1 MKNAKEA
8 IRYGIETLGVSP
20 DEMFGLIES
29 SKGYDG
35 EDYSRW
41 LANEIIKIAEK
52 DGVGYSQL
60 LVKKFNIIQDMLG
73 SKDLIL
79 KRSAVD
85 VIKNFLGE
93 DSYSIDFPEVGTPI
107 EDVDWFNGV
116 DYDEDNSFFLAEELP
131 FIYDKVLNGEDVNIA
146 VSLTDDSVKK
156 NWELYSDASGRG
168 VSCKYTG
175 SLLLYR
181 MCQMLEAFDITN
193 GFNLVLFTDT
203 EFLLDSENESIWK
216 YFLQYFKVEGCSAYM
231 TSTELYEGAL
241 GGKDYAILVCNPRVD
256 EEIQDSIVLNEGKI
270 VDGNLTMLPHSSR
283 RYTRS
288 SKYILDVLLEK
299 SKIGAVVSV
308 PREYKD
314 GLSGE
319 SVINSNGENTLGY
332 LNLST
337 SLGAW
342 LSTLPAG
349 EKGDS
354 IEINKDNLEEVMIYY
369 SVSTALKTF
378 GISEKVRLPLSGDK
392 KGYSNLLSNCL
403 PLFLYGNNSRFR
415 DYELDGKR
423 VGKLSPKSDYVL
435 DLLEKY
441 EMLFSF
447 ESKEL
452 VDLCKKYES
461 SLDSGVRSLC
471 FDDIRKLSE
480 YSDFNN
486 EYISKVRNLSDY
498 IRGIYKEVS

>member
-79 KRSAVD
+79 KSSAID
-85 VIKNFLGE
+85 VIKSFLGE
-93 DSYSIDFPEVGTPI
+93 ESYSIDFPEVGSPL

-116 DYDEDNSFFLAEELP
+116 DYDDDNSFFLAEELP
-131 FIYDKVLNGEDVNIA
+131 FIYDKVVNGDDVNIA
-146 VSLTDDSVKK
+146 ISLTDDSVKK
-156 NWELYSDASGRG
+156 SWELYSDASGRG

-181 MCQMLEAFDITN
+181 MCQMLEAFDIIK

-216 YFLQYFKVEGCSAYM
+216 YFLQYFNVKGVYM

-241 GGKDYAILVCNPRVD
+241 GGKDYAILVCKPRVR
-256 EEIQDSIVLNEGKI
+256 EEIQDSILLSEGKI
-270 VDGNLTMLPHSSR
+270 VDGSLSVVPDSSR

-288 SKYILDVLLEK
+288 SRYILNALLKK
-299 SKIGAVVSV
+299 SKTSSVVSV
-308 PREYKD
+308 PKEYKD

-319 SVINSNGENTLGY
+319 SVINSNNENTLGY
-332 LNLST
+332 LNVSI

-342 LSTLPAG
+342 LSTFPAG

-354 IEINKDNLEEVMIYY
+354 IEITEDNLEEVMIYY

-378 GISEKVRLPLSGDK
+378 GISEMVRLPLSGDK
-392 KGYSNLLSNCL
+392 KRYSNLLSNCL

-415 DYELDGKR
+415 AYELDGKQ

-452 VDLCKKYES
+452 VDLCKKYED
-461 SLDSGVRSLC
+461 SLVLDDRTVC
-471 FDDIRKLSE
+471 FDDIRKASE
-480 YSDFNN
+480 YSDFNS